1 MLTAK
6 ENMRQSIIKGGK
18 PDRFVNQYEAVNLM
32 MHPQLMHNGGAPS
45 KGIVNSLNAWGVTMS
60 WPDNVPGAFPV
71 HTEDKIVVKD
81 IEHWQDYVKGPD
93 ITYTQEEWAQWGEM
107 YKNARND
114 KAFTCSFIAPGM
126 FEQVHY
132 LCSMTA
138 ALEYYLTYPDEIMDM
153 IKYIKDWELGLA
165 EKICSNL
172 HPEMIL
178 HHDDWGSGTNSFL
191 RPSMFE
197 DFFLEPY
204 KEVYK
209 YYHDHGVEF
218 ILHHSDSYGANIV
231 PTMIEM
237 GIDVWQ
243 GAMEINN
250 VPELVKKYEGQIAFM
265 GNIDNKSCDFTE
277 WTDENNEKVVRRA
290 LEGMTP
296 NGYLPCIVQ
305 GGPGSV
311 FPGVYLSLCK
321 YIDQV
326 NEERFGIS
334 VADQEALRMPHNV
347 MF

>member
-93 ITYTQEEWAQWGEM
+93 ITYTQEEWDQWGEM

-138 ALEYYLTYPDEIMDM
+138 ALEY
-153 IKYIKDWELGLA
+153 
-165 EKICSNL
+165 
-172 HPEMIL
+172 
-178 HHDDWGSGTNSFL
+178 
-191 RPSMFE
+191 
-197 DFFLEPY
+197 
-204 KEVYK
+204 
-209 YYHDHGVEF
+209 
-218 ILHHSDSYGANIV
+218 
-231 PTMIEM
+231 
-237 GIDVWQ
+237 
-243 GAMEINN
+243 
-250 VPELVKKYEGQIAFM
+250 
-265 GNIDNKSCDFTE
+265 
-277 WTDENNEKVVRRA
+277 
-290 LEGMTP
+290 
-296 NGYLPCIVQ
+296 
-305 GGPGSV
+305 
-311 FPGVYLSLCK
+311 
-321 YIDQV
+321 
-326 NEERFGIS
+326 
-334 VADQEALRMPHNV
+334 
-347 MF
+347 